1 MKFKENHFQILH
13 TEVLL
18 NQRWVRS
25 RIKLGDLLND
35 FSSRIM
41 DTRTCEKCEK
51 YDETSELRQSDQVL
65 CDSCYEKTHQA
76 KEHQASF
83 EENINTAMLDT
94 QIDVHDDDGDDK
106 DGDND
111 ASDSDLTVTNPNDPP
126 STVVVKL
133 TNSEEAEKCAK
144 CPRNVLNGFRCAR
157 CKKVWHEKCAGVT
170 KGQHQG

>member
-1 MKFKENHFQILH
+1 
-13 TEVLL
+13 
-18 NQRWVRS
+18 
-25 RIKLGDLLND
+25 
-35 FSSRIM
+35 M
-41 DTRTCEKCEK
+41 DTRTCEKCKK

-106 DGDND
+106 DGDN
-111 ASDSDLTVTNPNDPP
+111 AAIDSDLTVTNPNDPP

-144 CPRNVLNGFRCAR
+144 CPRNVLNGF
-157 CKKVWHEKCAGVT
+157 
-170 KGQHQG
+170 